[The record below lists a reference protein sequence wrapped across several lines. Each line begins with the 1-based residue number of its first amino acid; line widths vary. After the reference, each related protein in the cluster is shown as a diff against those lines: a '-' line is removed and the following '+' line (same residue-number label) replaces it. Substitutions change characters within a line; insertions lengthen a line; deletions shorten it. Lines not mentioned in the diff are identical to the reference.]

1 MKKPTVAICYDFD
14 MTLSPKN
21 MQEFKFF
28 DDLGFTPNEFW
39 TKQNYFCEKKG
50 EYVLLLYQTQLIPY
64 PGSPDEI
71 W

>member
-39 TKQNYFCEKKG
+39 TKQNYFCEKN
-50 EYVLLLYQTQLIPY
+50 V
-64 PGSPDEI
+64 
-71 W
+71 